1 MNKKKILGI
10 ILAKSKSRRIKNKNF
25 IKIKGKY
32 MFQYVLDE
40 SIKSQLFKKIH
51 ISTET
56 NFSLNKIKNLK
67 KNKTYKKY
75 LDTSFLRPKKM
86 ASDKYPMEKVVRFI
100 KKKFD
105 KFNYTDF
112 AMIYSTAINL
122 KKKDLTYFI
131 KYYSNLCKKY
141 PRHGISCQI
150 LTAFP
155 APVEWS
161 MRLKKNGEIV
171 YDSIKSHKKTS
182 DTFTKK
188 YFDAG
193 GVQIF
198 NKLYFS
204 TNKIKKFG
212 VVMPY
217 YKCIDIDFKDDFEL
231 AKKLI

>member
-1 MNKKKILGI
+1 M
-10 ILAKSKSRRIKNKNF
+10 
-25 IKIKGKY
+25 
-32 MFQYVLDE
+32 LDE

-131 KYYSNLCKKY
+131 KYYFNLCKKY

-171 YDSIKSHKKTS
+171 YDLS
-182 DTFTKK
+182 
-188 YFDAG
+188 
-193 GVQIF
+193 
-198 NKLYFS
+198 
-204 TNKIKKFG
+204 
-212 VVMPY
+212 
-217 YKCIDIDFKDDFEL
+217 
-231 AKKLI
+231 LIHISEPTRPN